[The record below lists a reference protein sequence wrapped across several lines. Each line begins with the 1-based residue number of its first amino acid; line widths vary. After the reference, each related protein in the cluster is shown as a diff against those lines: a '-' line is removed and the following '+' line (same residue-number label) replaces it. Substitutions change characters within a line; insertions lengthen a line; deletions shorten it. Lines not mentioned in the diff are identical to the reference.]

1 MGQKWKP
8 HPYSRIPINND
19 RKKNEKNR
27 NSPFG
32 KHNEL
37 FQART
42 VIDAKISGWKYEEK
56 QAVFINSS
64 WNS

>member
-8 HPYSRIPINND
+8 LPYSRVPINND

-27 NSPFG
+27 KSPFG
-32 KHNEL
+32 KHHEL

-42 VIDAKISGWKYEEK
+42 VKISGWKYEEK
-56 QAVFINSS
+56 
-64 WNS
+64 